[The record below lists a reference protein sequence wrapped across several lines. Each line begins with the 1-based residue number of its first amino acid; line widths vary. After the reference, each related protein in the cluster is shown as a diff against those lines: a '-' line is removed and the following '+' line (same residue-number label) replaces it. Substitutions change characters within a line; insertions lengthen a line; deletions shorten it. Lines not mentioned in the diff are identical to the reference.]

1 MTPCSTPGKLT
12 PTRHLLLTSPAKR
25 QLNFG
30 GDTEK
35 KEQGSRS
42 RTVSET
48 IKEVGPG
55 LETDYSPHTSTM
67 SLAEK
72 APQVEQDVMPV
83 EENRESEHEK
93 SDSEQEKDI
102 TPVNE
107 KSDEKESGDQANET
121 VSDIIDQVVQIAV
134 SDTDQSKTDDKTD
147 SETVKQETS
156 QLTTVEKKPKKN
168 EEKVVSSKN
177 KRSRVR
183 AGIERGRV
191 GLLDK
196 NKASTST
203 NLSTTSDKNKPPSS
217 TAVATLEKGKVTTA
231 GSGCLATAARIEIS
245 TDKPKA
251 GPKVSGAAQSKV
263 ANKPGPT
270 VPTTSLKSSTTV
282 GTTTTS
288 TTIKSNVSSTTT
300 TSNTKASS
308 TNSAVKPGNSSIAPC
323 SKSTS
328 ASAVVPASKISTTT
342 TATRTT
348 TATTSSSTV
357 KPTTFASTVK
367 TSLSRPQ
374 TAASSSSGTGNGQT
388 RNNEV
393 PFKTTVVGS
402 GTGSTPMGRTHP
414 RLTRSVT
421 TITPASKPRGKPQR
435 TAAGLLMTSSSLKPR
450 PQTTPAGQSSGRPTK
465 VVGVHHQS
473 QQSTGSPKQQRISLV
488 ARQAKFASQNQNPQ
502 RRNAHQPGAGAGG
515 KAPGIGMKDGEAGA
529 GHGGGFHG
537 SANSLASSGSSG
549 RSWAD
554 CVRGVSSGPQAALST
569 LHCSAEDL
577 GGRKGRRSQEDSDGW
592 CTVRRA
598 RARGSPGQQGG
609 GGFKAATRFKVPS
622 SAISMPSLALEDVRG
637 DEEDGGYKRAGR
649 PHLEKSSSSACM
661 SAREQ
666 LAPLML
672 DELGEERAGN
682 SEESLD
688 DATDAGSIKKK
699 KDQLNQSKQ
708 KAMKSLSGETEE
720 KLRLE
725 KATSFPLSHGDLMRD
740 READPMTD
748 SGEGGTTIVVEVAVE
763 QKSAT
768 EVDIEEREKAIAIV
782 ELEVSNLQQKIKETE
797 QAELTDTEGDGTDT
811 DNYTTD
817 TDTNDDKCSEAGT
830 VSDIASRYEALLEGL
845 SWAEQLDLEE
855 QLGDPSTLEARL
867 PGRAIQLHEKLS
879 SPARKKEPHE
889 TFLHYQEKQARARA
903 RRLRFT
909 EEKATKLAVLN
920 TRIEEAMEQRDKLV
934 DERKDIIDTK
944 LKRAEENRIQ
954 HIESIRKKAHEEE
967 EKLKEIAFI
976 NSLQAQNAR
985 MDMITQ
991 VETADEKC
999 EERLAEIAGERA
1011 KKAEQRRKGAEE
1023 AEERRRAMEESRQKQ
1038 IEEMISRRKEK
1049 EERIQ
1054 EVQAVQREQR
1064 KVKTNP
1070 HI

>member
-1 MTPCSTPGKLT
+1 
-12 PTRHLLLTSPAKR
+12 
-25 QLNFG
+25 
-30 GDTEK
+30 
-35 KEQGSRS
+35 
-42 RTVSET
+42 
-48 IKEVGPG
+48 
-55 LETDYSPHTSTM
+55 
-67 SLAEK
+67 
-72 APQVEQDVMPV
+72 
-83 EENRESEHEK
+83 
-93 SDSEQEKDI
+93 
-102 TPVNE
+102 
-107 KSDEKESGDQANET
+107 
-121 VSDIIDQVVQIAV
+121 
-134 SDTDQSKTDDKTD
+134 
-147 SETVKQETS
+147 
-156 QLTTVEKKPKKN
+156 
-168 EEKVVSSKN
+168 
-177 KRSRVR
+177 
-183 AGIERGRV
+183 
-191 GLLDK
+191 
-196 NKASTST
+196 
-203 NLSTTSDKNKPPSS
+203 
-217 TAVATLEKGKVTTA
+217 
-231 GSGCLATAARIEIS
+231 
-245 TDKPKA
+245 
-251 GPKVSGAAQSKV
+251 
-263 ANKPGPT
+263 
-270 VPTTSLKSSTTV
+270 
-282 GTTTTS
+282 
-288 TTIKSNVSSTTT
+288 
-300 TSNTKASS
+300 
-308 TNSAVKPGNSSIAPC
+308 
-323 SKSTS
+323 
-328 ASAVVPASKISTTT
+328 
-342 TATRTT
+342 
-348 TATTSSSTV
+348 
-357 KPTTFASTVK
+357 
-367 TSLSRPQ
+367 
-374 TAASSSSGTGNGQT
+374 
-388 RNNEV
+388 
-393 PFKTTVVGS
+393 
-402 GTGSTPMGRTHP
+402 MGRTHP

-435 TAAGLLMTSSSLKPR
+435 TAAGLLMTSSLKPR
-450 PQTTPAGQSSGRPTK
+450 PQTTPGQSGRPTK
-465 VVGVHHQS
+465 VVGVHQS
-473 QQSTGSPKQQRISLV
+473 QTAGSPKQQRISLV

-502 RRNAHQPGAGAGG
+502 RRSLNSHQPGAGGGG
-515 KAPGIGMKDGEAGA
+515 KASFTGVGTKDGEAA
-529 GHGGGFHG
+529 AHGSGFHG

-598 RARGSPGQQGG
+598 RARGSPGQG
-609 GGFKAATRFKVPS
+609 GGFKAATRYKVPS
-622 SAISMPSLALEDVRG
+622 SAISMPSLALEDVKG
-637 DEEDGGYKRAGR
+637 DEEDGGSAKRPGR

-763 QKSAT
+763 RKSAT
-768 EVDIEEREKAIAIV
+768 EVDIEEREKAIAIA

-920 TRIEEAMEQRDKLV
+920 TRIEEAMEQRDRLV

-1064 KVKTNP
+1064 KVTISP
-1070 HI
+1070 

>member
-12 PTRHLLLTSPAKR
+12 PTRHLLLASPAKR

-30 GDTEK
+30 ETEK

-55 LETDYSPHTSTM
+55 LETDYSPHTSTI

-72 APQVEQDVMPV
+72 APVEEDSKCV

-107 KSDEKESGDQANET
+107 TSEATEN
-121 VSDIIDQVVQIAV
+121 VNDIIDHVVETALCDGGEAENPNSE
-134 SDTDQSKTDDKTD
+134 SDKIKPD
-147 SETVKQETS
+147 SDVERHVKKAE
-156 QLTTVEKKPKKN
+156 V
-168 EEKVVSSKN
+168 KVLNSKN

-183 AGIERGRV
+183 AGAEKGRGAA
-191 GLLDK
+191 LLEKNKTVSTSPTLTSTSADK
-196 NKASTST
+196 NKTG
-203 NLSTTSDKNKPPSS
+203 SS
-217 TAVATLEKGKVTTA
+217 SNNDKGKVSVVT
-231 GSGCLATAARIEIS
+231 SSCLATAPRIEIS
-245 TDKPKA
+245 TEKSKPS
-251 GPKVSGAAQSKV
+251 PKVTVAASLPAVSK
-263 ANKPGPT
+263 ASTKPGPAG
-270 VPTTSLKSSTTV
+270 SSTTM
-282 GTTTTS
+282 
-288 TTIKSNVSSTTT
+288 KSN
-300 TSNTKASS
+300 
-308 TNSAVKPGNSSIAPC
+308 
-323 SKSTS
+323 
-328 ASAVVPASKISTTT
+328 
-342 TATRTT
+342 TAGP
-348 TATTSSSTV
+348 TSSSTAIKPTPTSITKTGNTTAAKPGGTSSAPSCTKNSSAPTLVSAIKVSISSASRVTTATISTAV
-357 KPTTFASTVK
+357 KQTTFASTLK

-374 TAASSSSGTGNGQT
+374 TASGSSTGQT
-388 RNNEV
+388 QV
-393 PFKTTVVGS
+393 PFKTTVLSS
-402 GTGSTPMGRTHP
+402 GIGTTPMGRPHA

-421 TITPASKPRGKPQR
+421 AITPSSKPRGKSQR
-435 TAAGLLMTSSSLKPR
+435 TAAGLLMTSSNLKGR
-450 PQTTPAGQSSGRPTK
+450 PASSGGQSSRPTK
-465 VVGVHHQS
+465 VVAVHQN
-473 QQSTGSPKQQRISLV
+473 QTVGSPKQQRISLV

-502 RRNAHQPGAGAGG
+502 RRSLNTQQSSTGGVGGKTPLTGAAVKEGDGAVAGG
-515 KAPGIGMKDGEAGA
+515 GL
-529 GHGGGFHG
+529 HG
-537 SANSLASSGSSG
+537 SATSLASSGSSG
-549 RSWAD
+549 RSWAQ
-554 CVRGVSSGPQAALST
+554 VTSGPQAALST

-577 GGRKGRRSQEDSDGW
+577 GAGRKGRRSQEDSDGW

-598 RARGSPGQQGG
+598 RGVRGSPGQGG
-609 GGFKAATRFKVPS
+609 SFKASTRYKVPS
-622 SAISMPSLALEDVRG
+622 SAISMPSLALEDARG
-637 DEEDGGYKRAGR
+637 EDEDGTAQKSSSK

-666 LAPLML
+666 LGPLML
-672 DELGEERAGN
+672 DELGEEKTGI
-682 SEESLD
+682 SQESLD

-708 KAMKSLSGETEE
+708 KAMKCLSGDADDMD
-720 KLRLE
+720 KMRLE
-725 KATSFPLSHGDLMRD
+725 RATSFPLSHGDIMKD

-748 SGEGGTTIVVEVAVE
+748 SGEGGTTIVVEVSVE
-763 QKSAT
+763 PKSAT
-768 EVDIEEREKAIAIV
+768 DVEFEEREKAIAIA

-830 VSDIASRYEALLEGL
+830 ISDIASRYEALLEGL

-954 HIESIRKKAHEEE
+954 HIENIRKKAHEEE

-1023 AEERRRAMEESRQKQ
+1023 AEERRRAMEESRQRQ
-1038 IEEMISRRKEK
+1038 IEEMISRRREK

-1064 KVKTNP
+1064 KVN
-1070 HI
+1070 